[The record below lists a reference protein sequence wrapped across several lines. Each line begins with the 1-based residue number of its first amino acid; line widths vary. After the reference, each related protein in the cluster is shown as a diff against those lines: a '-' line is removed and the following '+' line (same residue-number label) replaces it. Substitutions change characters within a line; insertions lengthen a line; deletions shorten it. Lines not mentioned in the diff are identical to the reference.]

1 MHGIGNSLI
10 FIIVFKAIQYIIS
23 SLTKDDSEID
33 VAGDKKK
40 KFHYI
45 FNGKKIKES
54 FIVHMYDVLD
64 INMHTPISPE
74 IIYLSY
80 YKQLEFAEEDII
92 LGYKV
97 KHISEDLNSAR
108 DYLLDYY
115 KYAHCRN

>member
-1 MHGIGNSLI
+1 
-10 FIIVFKAIQYIIS
+10 
-23 SLTKDDSEID
+23 
-33 VAGDKKK
+33 
-40 KFHYI
+40 
-45 FNGKKIKES
+45 
-54 FIVHMYDVLD
+54 MYDVLD

-80 YKQLEFAEEDII
+80 YKQLEFAEEDIN